1 MMMVIVEGGEGGRG
15 GGGGRE
21 GREGRER
28 RERKE
33 PAAALY
39 VKLCMGLFFFFLFF
53 LAEDR
58 HSHRS

>member
-39 VKLCMGLFFFFLFF
+39 VKLCMGLFFFLSFF
-53 LAEDR
+53 P
-58 HSHRS
+58 S